1 MINNY
6 YVRISPGVIKGDIFY
21 SGYRDA
27 PYVIPP
33 VIDPCC
39 PTTDT
44 GTTVVT
50 TGSTGYYKPLY
61 EVLSGGTNGISL
73 LEDLSIPIFLSENTI
88 DLGYYTPTDGYLL
101 QKDVV
106 NNFLFT
112 ANTANPYQYYVYNTS
127 DIQKLAYLNG
137 TNYFID
143 WGDNTVVESFN
154 DFLPNYR
161 SHLYTQDDT
170 FEISVSAITIF
181 GTTIVKKKITTPYS
195 AVTISNPNG
204 IEYFVSNNGSWSA
217 TPISVEY
224 IYDFD
229 SNNSASYQ
237 ATSNFVSVPYTVT
250 GYTESTIND
259 LQQYG
264 PSKFPPPGI
273 QVTGSTGNV
282 GTYYGPDPTNT
293 YVAYTINGVDF
304 YDYQDFTLFAIQ
316 SSGITENDLSVEP
329 LIKDETLLNV
339 VMEPEVQSNV
349 YVERGK
355 ISALESIQRLGEVN
369 SVGDI
374 ETYGYGFFNVVNIK

>member
-21 SGYRDA
+21 SGYNNT

-50 TGSTGYYKPLY
+50 TGSTGYYKPLP

-73 LEDLSIPIFLSENTI
+73 LDDLSIPIFLTESTI
-88 DLGYYTPTDGYLL
+88 DLGYYTPSDGYVL
-101 QKDVV
+101 QKDLV

-112 ANTANPYQYYVYNTS
+112 ADTGNTYKYYVYNTS
-127 DIQKLAYLNG
+127 EIEKLAYLNG
-137 TNYFID
+137 TKYFID
-143 WGDNTVVESFN
+143 WGDNTVVESF
-154 DFLPNYR
+154 DTFFPNYK
-161 SHLYTQDDT
+161 SHLYSQDST

-181 GTTIVKKKITTPYS
+181 GTTIVKKTITTPYS

-204 IEYFVSNNGSWSA
+204 IEYFVSNHGSWSA
-217 TPISVEY
+217 TPISAEY
-224 IYDFD
+224 LYEYD

-237 ATSNFVSVPYTVT
+237 ATSNFVSVPYTIT
-250 GYTESTIND
+250 GFTESTINE

-264 PSKFPPPGI
+264 ASKYPPPGI
-273 QVTGSTGNV
+273 TVTASTGNV
-282 GTYYGPDPTNT
+282 GVYFGPDPTNT
-293 YVAYTINGVDF
+293 YVAYRINDVDF
-304 YDYQDFTLFAIQ
+304 YDYQDFTLYAYQ

-355 ISALESIQRLGEVN
+355 ISALESLQRMGEVN
-369 SVGDI
+369 SVGDV

>member
-1 MINNY
+1 
-6 YVRISPGVIKGDIFY
+6 
-21 SGYRDA
+21 
-27 PYVIPP
+27 
-33 VIDPCC
+33 
-39 PTTDT
+39 
-44 GTTVVT
+44 
-50 TGSTGYYKPLY
+50 
-61 EVLSGGTNGISL
+61 
-73 LEDLSIPIFLSENTI
+73 
-88 DLGYYTPTDGYLL
+88 
-101 QKDVV
+101 
-106 NNFLFT
+106 
-112 ANTANPYQYYVYNTS
+112 VYNTS

-143 WGDNTVVESFN
+143 WGDSTVVESFN
-154 DFLPNYR
+154 NFLPNYK
-161 SHLYTQDDT
+161 SHLYMQDDT

-204 IEYFVSNNGSWSA
+204 VEYFVSNNGSWSA

-264 PSKFPPPGI
+264 SSKFPPPGI

-369 SVGDI
+369 SVGDV

>member
-1 MINNY
+1 MSNY

-21 SGYRDA
+21 SGYNG
-27 PYVIPP
+27 PSYVVPP
-33 VIDPCC
+33 VVDPCC
-39 PTTDT
+39 PTTET
-44 GTTVVT
+44 GTTFVT
-50 TGSTGYYKPLY
+50 TGSTGFYKPLP

-73 LEDLSIPIFLSENTI
+73 LDDLSIPIFLSENTV

-101 QKDVV
+101 QKEVV

-112 ANTANPYQYYVYNTS
+112 ANTSNPYQYYVYNTS
-127 DIQKLAYLNG
+127 DIKKLAYLNG
-137 TNYFID
+137 TTYFID
-143 WGDNTVVESFN
+143 WGDSTIIESFD

-181 GTTIVKKKITTPYS
+181 GTTIVKKTITTPYS

-217 TPISVEY
+217 TPVSVEY

-229 SNNSASYQ
+229 SNYSASYQ

-250 GYTESTIND
+250 GYTQSTIND

-264 PSKFPPPGI
+264 ANKFPPPGI
-273 QVTGSTGNV
+273 QVTGASGNI
-282 GTYYGPDPTNT
+282 GTYYGPDVTNT

-316 SSGITENDLSVEP
+316 SSGVTENDLSIEP

-374 ETYGYGFFNVVNIK
+374 ETYGYGFFNIVNIK